1 MKEKF
6 LCLSLMAVSA
16 VFLTSCTDET
26 DQDPYGGTLVL
37 GMIADIQRADPHRQ
51 TGNPSNQV
59 FSLITESLVQLD
71 EQGRVSPGI
80 AESWQVSDDAMEH
93 TFFLRKGV
101 LFHNHRELVA
111 DDVKQSYEHMKD
123 PATRSPKR
131 ADFAIIERIEVID
144 RYTVKFFLK
153 EPNAGFGATYFGGNA
168 PIIPPETFDTDHP
181 VGTGPFQF
189 VEWKPR
195 QHLKVRRFDHY
206 WNAGLP
212 HVEEIIFRPVVDDTV
227 RYTGLLAGDLDF
239 IFSLPFAQLPVLS
252 SSPPPGI
259 VPSIKGGSRWFF
271 LNLHT
276 QRGPLKDVRVRQAIA
291 YALDKSTIM
300 DGVSWG
306 YARPEAQPY
315 PPGSQWY
322 YSDVEDPY
330 LEPHLERARSLLQQA
345 GYSEGFELIAIVR
358 NETLIMDLAMLAQS
372 QLAKVGIA
380 VKLEVMDR
388 ASHLARQRQ
397 HDFDLN
403 PGHMGFFPDPGEIFY
418 RLNHTGVP
426 DNWGLYSNPD
436 FDELVE
442 RGRRTV
448 NLTARREIY
457 RQALDILNKEVHFI
471 YLGHLPVAQAWRSRV
486 HGLKTNIR
494 GDIAFHGG
502 GMAYAWIE
510 E

>member
-6 LCLSLMAVSA
+6 LCLSLIAVSA
-16 VFLTSCTDET
+16 VSFTSCGDET
-26 DQDPYGGTLVL
+26 HQDPYGGTLVL
-37 GMIADIQRADPHRQ
+37 GMMADIQRADSHRQ

-80 AESWQVSDDAMEH
+80 AESWQVSDNAMEH
-93 TFFLRKGV
+93 TFFLRQGV

-111 DDVKQSYEHMKD
+111 DDVKRSYEHMKD

-131 ADFAIIERIEVID
+131 ADFEIIERIEVIG
-144 RYTVKFFLK
+144 RYTVRFYLK

-168 PIIPPETFDTDHP
+168 PIIPPETFDSDHP

-195 QHLKVRRFDHY
+195 QHLKVRRFDRY

-252 SSPPPGI
+252 TSPPSGI
-259 VPSIKGGSRWFF
+259 VPSIKGGSRWFY

-276 QRGPLKDVRVRQAIA
+276 QRGPLKNVRVRQAIA
-291 YALDKSTIM
+291 YALDKSSIM

-306 YARPEAQPY
+306 YAQPEAQPY

-322 YSDVEDPY
+322 FSDVKDPY
-330 LEPHLERARSLLQQA
+330 LEPHLDRARSLLQQE

-372 QLAKVGIA
+372 QLAKIGIA

-418 RLNHTGVP
+418 RLNHTEVP

-448 NLTARREIY
+448 DFAARREIY
-457 RQALDILNKEVHFI
+457 RQALEILNEEVHFV
-471 YLGHLPVAQAWRSRV
+471 YLGHLPVAQAWSSRIQ
-486 HGLKTNIR
+486 GLKTNIR
-494 GDIAFHGG
+494 GDIAFYGG

>member
-1 MKEKF
+1 MKKKF
-6 LCLSLMAVSA
+6 LCLSLIAVSA
-16 VFLTSCTDET
+16 VFLTRCAGET

-37 GMIADIQRADPHRQ
+37 GMMADIQRADPHQQ

-93 TFFLRKGV
+93 TFFLRQGV

-131 ADFAIIERIEVID
+131 ADFAIIERIEVIG
-144 RYTVKFFLK
+144 RYTVKFYLK

-168 PIIPPETFDTDHP
+168 PIIPPETFETDHP

-195 QHLKVRRFDHY
+195 QHLKVRRFDRY

-212 HVEEIIFRPVVDDTV
+212 RVEEIIFRPVVDDTV

-252 SSPPPGI
+252 GNPPPGI

-322 YSDVEDPY
+322 YSDVVDPY

-397 HDFDLN
+397 HDFDL
-403 PGHMGFFPDPGEIFY
+403 
-418 RLNHTGVP
+418 V
-426 DNWGLYSNPD
+426 
-436 FDELVE
+436 V
-442 RGRRTV
+442 
-448 NLTARREIY
+448 
-457 RQALDILNKEVHFI
+457 
-471 YLGHLPVAQAWRSRV
+471 
-486 HGLKTNIR
+486 
-494 GDIAFHGG
+494 
-502 GMAYAWIE
+502 
-510 E
+510 

>member
-1 MKEKF
+1 MREKI
-6 LCLSLMAVSA
+6 LGLTLILVAA
-16 VFLTSCTDET
+16 VFSNCQAVER
-26 DQDPYGGTLVL
+26 DQGPYGGTLVL
-37 GMIADIQRADPHRQ
+37 GMMADIQRADPHRQ

-59 FSLITESLVQLD
+59 FSLITESLVELD
-71 EQGRVSPGI
+71 ELGRVSPGI
-80 AESWQVSDDAMEH
+80 AESWQVSDDAREH
-93 TFFLRKGV
+93 TFFLRQGV
-101 LFHNHRELVA
+101 LFHNDRELVA
-111 DDVKQSYEHMKD
+111 DDVRLSYQHMQD

-144 RYTVKFFLK
+144 KYTVRFHLK

-168 PIIPPETFDTDHP
+168 PIIPPETFDSDHP
-181 VGTGPFQF
+181 VGSGPFQF

-195 QHLKVRRFDHY
+195 QYLKVRRFEHY
-206 WNAGLP
+206 WNTGLP
-212 HVEEIIFRPVVDDTV
+212 YVEEIIFRPVVDDTV

-239 IFSLPFAQLPVLS
+239 AFSLPFAQLPMLS
-252 SSPPPGI
+252 SSPPAGI

-276 QRGPLKDVRVRQAIA
+276 QRGPLKEVRVRQAIA
-291 YALDKSTIM
+291 YALDKNVIM
-300 DGVSWG
+300 EGVSWG
-306 YARPEAQPY
+306 YSKPEAQPY
-315 PPGSQWY
+315 PPGSEWY
-322 YSDVEDPY
+322 FPDVDDPY
-330 LEPHLERARSLLQQA
+330 MEPNLERARSLLQQA
-345 GYSEGFELIAIVR
+345 GYPEGFELIAIVR
-358 NETLIMDLAMLAQS
+358 NETLITDLAMLVQD
-372 QLAKVGIA
+372 QLARIGIK

-388 ASHLARQRQ
+388 ASHLARQSQ

-426 DNWGLYSNPD
+426 DNWGLFSNPK

-442 RGRRTV
+442 QGRETV
-448 NLTARREIY
+448 DLARRKEIY
-457 RQALDILNKEVHFI
+457 SQALGILNEEIHFI

-486 HGLKTNIR
+486 KGLKTNIR

>member
-6 LCLSLMAVSA
+6 LCLSLIAVSA
-16 VFLTSCTDET
+16 VFFTSCTDQT
-26 DQDPYGGTLVL
+26 NQDPYRGTLVL

-144 RYTVKFFLK
+144 RYTVRFYLK

-195 QHLKVRRFDHY
+195 QHLKVRRFDRY

-252 SSPPPGI
+252 SNPPPGI

-306 YARPEAQPY
+306 YAQPEAQPY

-322 YSDVEDPY
+322 FSDVEDPY
-330 LEPHLERARSLLQQA
+330 LEPHLERARTLLQQA

-426 DNWGLYSNPD
+426 DNWGLYSNPE

-448 NLTARREIY
+448 DFAARKKIY
-457 RQALDILNKEVHFI
+457 RQALEILNEEVHFI

-494 GDIAFHGG
+494 GDIAFYGG

>member
-1 MKEKF
+1 MTKNF
-6 LCLSLMAVSA
+6 LCLSLIAIGFFGS
-16 VFLTSCTDET
+16 TSCTDQA
-26 DQDPYGGTLVL
+26 DQDPHGGTLVL
-37 GMIADIQRADPHRQ
+37 GMTADIQRADPHRQ

-59 FSLITESLVQLD
+59 FSLITESLVELD
-71 EQGRVSPGI
+71 AQGRVSPGI
-80 AESWQVSDDAMEH
+80 AESWQVSEDAREH
-93 TFFLRKGV
+93 TFFLRKEV
-101 LFHNHRELVA
+101 LFHNLRELVA
-111 DDVKQSYEHMKD
+111 DDVKQSYQHMQD

-131 ADFAIIERIEVID
+131 ADFAMIDRIEVID
-144 RYTVKFFLK
+144 RYTVKFYLK

-195 QHLKVRRFDHY
+195 QYLKVRRFDGY
-206 WNAGLP
+206 WNDGLP
-212 HVEEIIFRPVVDDTV
+212 KVEEIIFRPVVDDTV

-239 IFSLPFAQLPVLS
+239 VFSLPFAQLPVLS
-252 SSPPPGI
+252 SSPPSGI

-276 QRGPLKDVRVRQAIA
+276 QRGPFKDVRVRRAIA
-291 YALDKSTIM
+291 HALDKSVIM

-306 YARPEAQPY
+306 YAEAEAQPY

-322 YSDVEDPY
+322 FSDVEDLY
-330 LEPHLERARSLLQQA
+330 LESDLEQARSLLQQA
-345 GYSEGFELIAIVR
+345 GHPEGFELTAIVR
-358 NETLIMDLAMLAQS
+358 NETLIMDLAMLVQS
-372 QLAKVGIA
+372 QLAKIGIE

-426 DNWGLYSNPD
+426 DNWGLYSNPE

-442 RGRRTV
+442 QGRRTV
-448 NLTARREIY
+448 DFARRKELY
-457 RQALDILNKEVHFI
+457 RQALGILNQEVHFI

-486 HGLKTNIR
+486 QGLETNIR

>member
-1 MKEKF
+1 MKRKF
-6 LCLSLMAVSA
+6 LCLLLIAISA
-16 VFLTSCTDET
+16 AFFTHCTSEV
-26 DQDPYGGTLVL
+26 DQDSYGGTLVL
-37 GMIADIQRADPHRQ
+37 GMIADIQRANPHRQ

-93 TFFLRKGV
+93 TFYLRKEV

-111 DDVKQSYEHMKD
+111 DDVKQSYEHMQD

-131 ADFAIIERIEVID
+131 ADFAIIEQIEVID
-144 RYTVKFFLK
+144 KYTVRFYLK
-153 EPNAGFGATYFGGNA
+153 EPNAGFGSTYFGGNA

-195 QHLKVRRFDHY
+195 QHLKVRRFDRY

-212 HVEEIIFRPVVDDTV
+212 HVEEIIFRPIVDDTV

-252 SSPPPGI
+252 SSPPSGI
-259 VPSIKGGSRWFF
+259 TPSIKGGSRWFY

-276 QRGPLKDVRVRQAIA
+276 QRGPLKDARVRQAIA
-291 YALDKSTIM
+291 YALDKNAIM

-306 YARPEAQPY
+306 FAQPEAQPY

-322 YSDVEDPY
+322 FPDVEDPY
-330 LEPHLERARSLLQQA
+330 LEPDLELARSLLQKA

-358 NETLIMDLAMLAQS
+358 NETLIMDLAMLVQS
-372 QLAKVGIA
+372 QLDKIGIE

-388 ASHLARQRQ
+388 ASHLARQSQ

-426 DNWGLYSNPD
+426 DNWGLYSNLE

-442 RGRRTV
+442 QGRRTV
-448 NLTARREIY
+448 DLAARKKIY
-457 RQALDILNKEVHFI
+457 RQALGILNEEIHFV

-486 HGLKTNIR
+486 QGLKTNIR

-502 GMAYAWIE
+502 GMAYVWIE